1 MQSPRKFQ
9 GVKSEDGHGPR
20 CRGLP
25 LRTTTLFRR
34 GTLPLSL
41 WPVTYCVSLSDI
53 WRNVYFLAD
62 RPLLS
67 TVALMLQC
75 CIRLSSSSVCTECIV
90 AKRCVIESK
99 FYYWEPIGSRIWEV
113 DWYQNEWRPLFRG
126 RIKVMSTIA
135 LHSTLNTLE
144 TVRDRGLVNPKE
156 NQ

>member
-67 TVALMLQC
+67 TVALMLLC
-75 CIRLSSSSVCTECIV
+75 CIRLSSSSCMECIV
-90 AKRCVIESK
+90 AKRCVLESK
-99 FYYWEPIGSRIWEV
+99 SYYWQPIGSHIWEV
-113 DWYQNEWRPLFRG
+113 DWYQNEWPWPLFRG

-135 LHSTLNTLE
+135 LHSTLNILE
-144 TVRDRGLVNPKE
+144 TVRDRGLVNSKE